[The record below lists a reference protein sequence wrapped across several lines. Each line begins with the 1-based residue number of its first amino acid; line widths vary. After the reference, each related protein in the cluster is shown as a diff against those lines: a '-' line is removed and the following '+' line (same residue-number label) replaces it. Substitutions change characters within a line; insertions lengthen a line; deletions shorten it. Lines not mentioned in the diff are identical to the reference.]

1 MYISLWGQITCIS
14 ACIPGSERHWLVAEP
29 LSIIF
34 GKLWLLGEVPGDWE
48 NGNVTPIYK
57 KGRKANPGS
66 YWPVSLTSVPGKIM
80 EQVLLWV
87 TLRHMIDKGV
97 NWDSQY
103 GFTKGRSCLTNLV
116 VFYDGVM
123 TLVDK
128 RKATDVIYW
137 DLCKAFDT
145 VPHVILT
152 SKLERE
158 GFEGWTICGIRNWL
172 EGQRWKVVLND
183 TMSRWRWVASSVPR
197 GLSWDQSSSISSSM
211 TLITSLSAL
220 SAVLAM
226 TPSCVV
232 WLTD

>member
-103 GFTKGRSCLTNLV
+103 GFTKGRSCLTS
-116 VFYDGVM
+116 VM
-123 TLVDK
+123 ANVAMTALVDK
-128 RKATDVIYW
+128 GKATDVIYPELW
-137 DLCKAFDT
+137 KAFDMD
-145 VPHVILT
+145 PHHIL
-152 SKLERE
+152 
-158 GFEGWTICGIRNWL
+158 
-172 EGQRWKVVLND
+172 
-183 TMSRWRWVASSVPR
+183 
-197 GLSWDQSSSISSSM
+197 IS
-211 TLITSLSAL
+211 
-220 SAVLAM
+220 
-226 TPSCVV
+226 
-232 WLTD
+232 